1 MLELEKDYVQM
12 CIDWNKARYE
22 QTHNLL
28 LSIKLLDEE
37 VKELKAADSKV
48 AILDAC
54 GDITF
59 VAVGILWK
67 VGMSDENIKEI
78 MYGTNLTTLDEEEA
92 LLKIATGYV
101 NLVPLLVSEIPNY
114 EDAIGVFYA
123 LNSIFFMVLPA
134 IRDLGLQSKFYDV
147 FGAICFS
154 NATKTVHRVTPDV
167 KANIIKGSNYK
178 APTEA
183 LEAILRSVN

>member
-22 QTHNLL
+22 QTHNLQ

-78 MYGTNLTTLDEEEA
+78 MYGTNLTTLGEEEA

-101 NLVPLLVSEIPNY
+101 NLVPFLLVNAPNY
-114 EDAIGVFYA
+114 EAAIGVFYA
-123 LNSIFFMVLPA
+123 LNAIFFMALPA
-134 IRDLGLQSKFYDV
+134 IRELGLQSKFYDV
-147 FGAICFS
+147 FGAICVS
-154 NATKTVHRVTPDV
+154 NATKTAHRVTPDV

-178 APTEA
+178 SPTEA